1 MYSFLLSL
9 SLCFGF
15 CLFFP
20 LYFFSSIKQAQ
31 SWIRWF
37 VQCSNC
43 MCLCD
48 DIKSKRSERY
58 FSLRAVVSNIAD
70 NKYAY
75 NELYNLIE
83 FSLTLSLSYLLAFV
97 AVARKLNLISNDH
110 FPPILLL
117 LLSHHNIIMIDR
129 KSVV

>member
-1 MYSFLLSL
+1 MQQCVFSFLLSF
-9 SLCFGF
+9 SLRLRHF
-15 CLFFP
+15 
-20 LYFFSSIKQAQ
+20 YRAQAQ

-43 MCLCD
+43 LCLCD

-75 NELYNLIE
+75 NDNHISYLHRG
-83 FSLTLSLSYLLAFV
+83 LSLPI
-97 AVARKLNLISNDH
+97 ARKLNLISNEH
-110 FPPILLL
+110 FPLTIIIIIIIKS
-117 LLSHHNIIMIDR
+117 SH
-129 KSVV
+129 